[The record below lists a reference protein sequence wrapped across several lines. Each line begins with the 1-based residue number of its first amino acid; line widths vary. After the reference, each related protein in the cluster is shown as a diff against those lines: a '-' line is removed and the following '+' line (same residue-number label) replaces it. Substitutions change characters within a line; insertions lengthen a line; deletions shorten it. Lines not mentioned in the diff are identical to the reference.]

1 MGTEWDGPQQ
11 WSGASG
17 RAGERCMTRYFT
29 DLFLRSSAAPR
40 SPSASARRRSGRRA
54 PRGRSSGSGTSPPAE
69 APPPPPPPPRPS
81 AARRR
86 VPASLP
92 RPPSR
97 RRVPRRPLPRLKRR
111 HPSKSPPLLLLL
123 RGAVDLHR
131 TRRADAVLLLPSFL
145 PDAERCP
152 NLRTSFSE
160 FLHRPRPPMSTTT
173 STSVWFSTTGWS
185 PSGGGGSESGGVY

>member
-1 MGTEWDGPQQ
+1 MQNFPNGLKRICEMGTESDGPQQ
-11 WSGASG
+11 WSGAS
-17 RAGERCMTRYFT
+17 EWVHCMTRYFT

-69 APPPPPPPPRPS
+69 APPPPRPS

-92 RPPSR
+92 RLPSR
-97 RRVPRRPLPRLKRR
+97 RRVPRRPLTRFKRR

-145 PDAERCP
+145 PSRCRAVP
-152 NLRTSFSE
+152 
-160 FLHRPRPPMSTTT
+160 
-173 STSVWFSTTGWS
+173 
-185 PSGGGGSESGGVY
+185 